1 MFKVGLCGKIGSG
14 KSTVC
19 RAFERLG
26 IAVYISD
33 DHAKALMQSCEE
45 LKSAIVEVF
54 GDGCYIEGTLN
65 REYLA
70 SQIFGSKERRETL
83 NSIVHPAVCRHFVEW
98 AEHQTSK
105 YVIVES
111 AILFESGLDSVV
123 DAVIGVIAPENLCL
137 ERAAKRDGA
146 EAEAILARMRCQIT
160 DSKLIELSDY
170 IIRNTTL
177 DDLER
182 QVVDIDSKICQR
194 I

>member
-1 MFKVGLCGKIGSG
+1 MFKVGVCGKIGSG

-45 LKSAIVEVF
+45 LKSAIVEAF
-54 GDGCYIEGTLN
+54 GDGCYIEGILN

-123 DAVIGVIAPENLCL
+123 DAVIGVIAPESLCL

-146 EAEAILARMRCQIT
+146 DTEAIFARMRCQIT

-182 QVVDIDSKICQR
+182 QVADIDSKICQR